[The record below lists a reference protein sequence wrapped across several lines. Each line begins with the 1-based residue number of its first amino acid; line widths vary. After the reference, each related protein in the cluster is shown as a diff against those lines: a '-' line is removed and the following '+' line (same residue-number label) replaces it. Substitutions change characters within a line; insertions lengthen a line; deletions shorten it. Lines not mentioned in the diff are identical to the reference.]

1 MKKSRINSVEL
12 NDRRPLKI
20 EQNLGLMIIRLR
32 KRVEKL
38 MNMNEQP
45 VRTRL
50 SKNWAQLV
58 ESKAERTRFHLAKYL
73 FKVKKNQSR
82 NRKIYSL
89 NLNNML
95 LLTR

>member
-58 ESKAERTRFHLAKYL
+58 ESKAERTRFHFGQVSLQSE
-73 FKVKKNQSR
+73 KKSKQE
-82 NRKIYSL
+82 
-89 NLNNML
+89 
-95 LLTR
+95 